1 METIFQL
8 TFNQVLVVTII
19 SVLGFGVIQWLLS
32 VWIKNRLEQSIRH
45 EYDRK
50 LEEYKFSLSKRD
62 KVANIASF
70 FSLWIKY
77 RGHERKWLNEKEL
90 IEYYRE
96 LTKMSFELVL
106 WIDDDDLLKDV
117 MKRLKNEDGSQNTV
131 ELLLKAREL
140 ISVRYKSNLKVED
153 VTLWPADIE
162 FIKNNG
168 KIVT

>member
-1 METIFQL
+1 
-8 TFNQVLVVTII
+8 
-19 SVLGFGVIQWLLS
+19 
-32 VWIKNRLEQSIRH
+32 
-45 EYDRK
+45 
-50 LEEYKFSLSKRD
+50 
-62 KVANIASF
+62 
-70 FSLWIKY
+70 
-77 RGHERKWLNEKEL
+77 LNEKEL